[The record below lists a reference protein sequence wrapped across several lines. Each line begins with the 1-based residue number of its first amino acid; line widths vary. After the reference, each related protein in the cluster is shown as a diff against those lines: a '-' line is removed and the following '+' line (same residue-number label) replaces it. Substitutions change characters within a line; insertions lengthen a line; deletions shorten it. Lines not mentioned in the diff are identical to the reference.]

1 MCDTLAILLVLL
13 GLIVINGA
21 SLLSLKLGL
30 IIVLLWFASP
40 VSSHL
45 LAHMEVIVSSKLKDN
60 CELPGQEEGG
70 WQMLHS
76 RFTELA
82 RKNGKVILFALL
94 VSLLLSGIW
103 RFCGIQLYC
112 HWFIADNGL

>member
-1 MCDTLAILLVLL
+1 MSEWIVFSFAAILIIGGLLVSLLAAFGLFKFRFALNRMHAAAMCDTLAILLVLL
-13 GLIVINGA
+13 GLIAINGA

-30 IIVLLWFASP
+30 IIVLLWCASP

-70 WQMLHS
+70 S
-76 RFTELA
+76 SE
-82 RKNGKVILFALL
+82 
-94 VSLLLSGIW
+94 S
-103 RFCGIQLYC
+103 
-112 HWFIADNGL
+112 

>member
-1 MCDTLAILLVLL
+1 MSEWIVFSFAAILIVGGLLVSLLAAFGLFKFRFALNRMHAAAMCDTLAILLVLL

-30 IIVLLWFASP
+30 IIVLLWCASP

-60 CELPGQEEGG
+60 CELPGQEKGG
-70 WQMLHS
+70 S
-76 RFTELA
+76 SE
-82 RKNGKVILFALL
+82 
-94 VSLLLSGIW
+94 S
-103 RFCGIQLYC
+103 
-112 HWFIADNGL
+112 

>member
-1 MCDTLAILLVLL
+1 MFLTFLIIGGLLVSFLAAFGLFKFRFALNRMHAAAMCDTLAILLVLL

-30 IIVLLWFASP
+30 IIVLLWCASP

-70 WQMLHS
+70 S
-76 RFTELA
+76 SE
-82 RKNGKVILFALL
+82 
-94 VSLLLSGIW
+94 S
-103 RFCGIQLYC
+103 
-112 HWFIADNGL
+112 

>member
-1 MCDTLAILLVLL
+1 MSEWIVFSFAAILIVGGLLVSLLAAFGLFKFRFALNRMHAAAMCDTLAILLVLL

-30 IIVLLWFASP
+30 IIVLLWCASP

-70 WQMLHS
+70 S
-76 RFTELA
+76 SE
-82 RKNGKVILFALL
+82 
-94 VSLLLSGIW
+94 S
-103 RFCGIQLYC
+103 
-112 HWFIADNGL
+112 

>member
-1 MCDTLAILLVLL
+1 MSEWIVFSFAAILIIGGLLVSLLAAFGLFKFRFALNRMHAAAMCDTLAILLVLL
-13 GLIVINGA
+13 GLIVIDGA

-30 IIVLLWFASP
+30 IIVLLWCASP

-70 WQMLHS
+70 S
-76 RFTELA
+76 SE
-82 RKNGKVILFALL
+82 
-94 VSLLLSGIW
+94 S
-103 RFCGIQLYC
+103 
-112 HWFIADNGL
+112 

>member
-1 MCDTLAILLVLL
+1 MSEWIVFSFAAILIIGGLLVSLLAAFGLFKFRFALNRMHAAAMCDTLAILLVLL

-30 IIVLLWFASP
+30 IIVLLWCASP

-70 WQMLHS
+70 S
-76 RFTELA
+76 SE
-82 RKNGKVILFALL
+82 
-94 VSLLLSGIW
+94 S
-103 RFCGIQLYC
+103 
-112 HWFIADNGL
+112 

>member
-1 MCDTLAILLVLL
+1 MSEWIVFSFAAILIIGGLLVSLLAAFGLFKFRFALNRMHAAAMCDTLAILLVLL

-21 SLLSLKLGL
+21 SFLTLKLGL

-70 WQMLHS
+70 S
-76 RFTELA
+76 SE
-82 RKNGKVILFALL
+82 
-94 VSLLLSGIW
+94 S
-103 RFCGIQLYC
+103 
-112 HWFIADNGL
+112 

>member
-1 MCDTLAILLVLL
+1 MSEWIVFSFAAILIIGGLLVSLLAAFGLFKFRFALNRMHAAAMCDTLAILLVLL

-70 WQMLHS
+70 S
-76 RFTELA
+76 SE
-82 RKNGKVILFALL
+82 
-94 VSLLLSGIW
+94 S
-103 RFCGIQLYC
+103 
-112 HWFIADNGL
+112 

>member
-1 MCDTLAILLVLL
+1 MSEWIVFTFAAILIIGGLLVSLLAAFGLFKFRFALNRMHAAAMCDTLAILLVLL

-30 IIVLLWFASP
+30 IIVLLWCASP

-70 WQMLHS
+70 S
-76 RFTELA
+76 SE
-82 RKNGKVILFALL
+82 
-94 VSLLLSGIW
+94 S
-103 RFCGIQLYC
+103 
-112 HWFIADNGL
+112 

>member
-1 MCDTLAILLVLL
+1 MSEWIVFTFAAILIIGGLLVSLLAAFGLFKFRFALNRMHAAAMCDTLAILLVLL

-30 IIVLLWFASP
+30 IIVLLWCASP

-45 LAHMEVIVSSKLKDN
+45 LANMEVIVSSKLKDN

-70 WQMLHS
+70 S
-76 RFTELA
+76 SE
-82 RKNGKVILFALL
+82 
-94 VSLLLSGIW
+94 S
-103 RFCGIQLYC
+103 
-112 HWFIADNGL
+112 

>member
-1 MCDTLAILLVLL
+1 MNEWIVFSFAAILIIGGLLVSLLAAFGLFKFRFALNRMHAAAMCDTLAILLVLL

-70 WQMLHS
+70 S
-76 RFTELA
+76 SE
-82 RKNGKVILFALL
+82 
-94 VSLLLSGIW
+94 S
-103 RFCGIQLYC
+103 
-112 HWFIADNGL
+112 

>member
-1 MCDTLAILLVLL
+1 MSEWIVFSFAAILIIGGLLVSLLAAFGLFKFRFALNRMHAAAMCDTLAILLVLL

-21 SLLSLKLGL
+21 SLLSLKLGQ
-30 IIVLLWFASP
+30 IIVLLWCASP

-70 WQMLHS
+70 S
-76 RFTELA
+76 SE
-82 RKNGKVILFALL
+82 
-94 VSLLLSGIW
+94 S
-103 RFCGIQLYC
+103 
-112 HWFIADNGL
+112 

>member
-1 MCDTLAILLVLL
+1 MSEWIVFSFATILIIGGLLVSLLAAFGLFKFRFALNRMHAAAMCDTLAILLVLL

-30 IIVLLWFASP
+30 IIVLLWCASP

-70 WQMLHS
+70 S
-76 RFTELA
+76 SE
-82 RKNGKVILFALL
+82 
-94 VSLLLSGIW
+94 S
-103 RFCGIQLYC
+103 
-112 HWFIADNGL
+112 

>member
-1 MCDTLAILLVLL
+1 MSEWIVFTFAAILIIGGLLVSLLAAFGLFKFRFALNRMHAAAMCDTLAILLVLL

-70 WQMLHS
+70 S
-76 RFTELA
+76 SE
-82 RKNGKVILFALL
+82 
-94 VSLLLSGIW
+94 S
-103 RFCGIQLYC
+103 
-112 HWFIADNGL
+112 